1 MGMLTDI
8 HMYNQWILV
17 YFIENKWKQSNGNS
31 LNFLHLWPSLLDI
44 EQTKCPCFYLSP
56 FHLDLIL
63 FLK

>member
-8 HMYNQWILV
+8 HMYNQWIHV

-44 EQTKCPCFYLSP
+44 EQSAPAST
-56 FHLDLIL
+56 
-63 FLK
+63 